1 MCSTEV
7 GYGYGDGDSR
17 PFFTYSDENSYN
29 IFMAAKETKNLIDRI
44 IILSQNT
51 FIRRLSEA
59 EMHIMSL
66 WQP

>member
-1 MCSTEV
+1 
-7 GYGYGDGDSR
+7 
-17 PFFTYSDENSYN
+17 
-29 IFMAAKETKNLIDRI
+29 MAAKETKNLIDRI

-59 EMHIMSL
+59 EMHILFL